1 MTEKF
6 IEGRIINLEKEKTD
20 NLKYYAEKVAK
31 NEYKLRNDLDE
42 LITQMINK

>member
-6 IEGRIINLEKEKTD
+6 IDGRIVNLEKERTE
-20 NLKYYAEKVAK
+20 NLKIYAEKVAK
-31 NEYKLRNDLDE
+31 NESKLRNDLDE